1 MIGFCFSYFTANNW
15 FNFREVAVARSRSIY
30 MLDKANPTGKTHP
43 LPDAA
48 KDRLPATTII

>member
-15 FNFREVAVARSRSIY
+15 FNFREAAVARSRSIY